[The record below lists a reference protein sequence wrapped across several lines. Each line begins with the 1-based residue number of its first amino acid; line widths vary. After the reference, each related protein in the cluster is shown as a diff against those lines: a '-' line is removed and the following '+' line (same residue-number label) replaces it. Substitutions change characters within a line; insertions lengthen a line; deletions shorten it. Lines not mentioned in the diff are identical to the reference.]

1 MDGIS
6 NRKEMTSFSGLDDW
20 IQHIYFFE
28 NVVLKRS
35 KNDKHFTEQEIIDMI
50 GKDL

>member
-6 NRKEMTSFSGLDDW
+6 NRNKLTTFSWLDDW
-20 IQHIYFFE
+20 VQHIYFFE
-28 NVVLKRS
+28 NVVLQRS

-50 GKDL
+50 GKTL